1 MTAAAARR
9 ALAQQERI
17 NTVANTVQPK
27 KLLIVN
33 IIDILNR
40 YTDSEH
46 TLTQREIEQILKSEY
61 LMDVDRK
68 TVRRNLSDL
77 IDCGI
82 YELEYKETVRSA
94 PRMARNPETGKMEPT
109 GEMEESSVY
118 TDFSLVRDFTE
129 GELRYLIDGVFA
141 SKHISA
147 KHRSDLIR
155 KIEKLGGKYFKA
167 HAGNIAKDAPTAV
180 YSSQLFYTIGVLDE
194 AIQRRQ
200 RVRFHYKGFGLDKR
214 ANYRLDKDGNPKEY
228 VISPYEMVSKNGQYY
243 LICGDE
249 RFDDLANYRVDRIA
263 DIEILEERVKPLKEF
278 ASKAEM
284 ESYVAEHIFMYAG
297 KGVKSR
303 FRIRR
308 RMMAD
313 VVDTFGENFRVSD
326 VEGDEQNGWM
336 TISATVNADAL
347 AVYAKSFAPDVIVLS
362 PAVVVDRV
370 RQEMT
375 EALALYDTLV
385 KEAGR

>member
-1 MTAAAARR
+1 M
-9 ALAQQERI
+9 
-17 NTVANTVQPK
+17 ANTIQPK

-46 TLTQREIEQILKSEY
+46 TLTQREIEKILKDEY
-61 LMDVDRK
+61 LMNADRK
-68 TVRRNLSDL
+68 TVRRNLADL

-82 YELEYKETVRSA
+82 YELEYKETVRST

-109 GEMEESSVY
+109 GEMDESYVY

-141 SKHISA
+141 SRHISA
-147 KHRSDLIR
+147 KHRADLIK
-155 KIEKLGGKYFKA
+155 KIEKLGGRYFKA
-167 HAGNIAKDAPTAV
+167 HAGNIAKNAPAAV
-180 YSSQLFYTIGVLDE
+180 YSSQIFYTIGVLDE
-194 AIQRRQ
+194 AIQRHRK
-200 RVRFHYKGFGLDKR
+200 VKFHYKGFGLDKK
-214 ANYRLDKDGNPKEY
+214 ANYRVDKDGNPKEY

-249 RFDDLANYRVDRIA
+249 RFEDLANYRVDRIA
-263 DIEILEERVKPLKEF
+263 DIEIIDERVKPLKDF
-278 ASKAEM
+278 ANKAEM
-284 ESYVAEHIFMYAG
+284 DSYVTQHIFMYAG

-303 FRIRR
+303 FRIKR
-308 RMMAD
+308 RMIAD

-326 VEGDEQNGWM
+326 VDDDELHGWM

-347 AVYAKSFAPDVIVLS
+347 VVYAKSFAPDVIVLS
-362 PAVVVDRV
+362 PKAVVDRV

-375 EALALYDTLV
+375 DALAMYVERD
-385 KEAGR
+385 